1 MIGRCIHR
9 VVLAMVQTKYSGK
22 TEGCKHWS
30 NIACGVMYM
39 EHFSGEVSVGVQGWE
54 QTPTRRVLSGHH
66 EA

>member
-1 MIGRCIHR
+1 
-9 VVLAMVQTKYSGK
+9 MVQTKYSGK

-30 NIACGVMYM
+30 DIACGVMYT